1 MHKILR
7 KFKNILP
14 APHEY
19 YYYSS
24 GHYYEKLSARYSSLD
39 SYLRLLQRCS
49 QLSREESDLE
59 IKPELGRHIDQ
70 ILKKYGKPRHQLTNV
85 SPLNNRILFYK
96 FMIGGHKTKCEMH
109 FFRNKLFL
117 FIYTFSYL
125 TTENRAEI
133 VQLLSLK
140 YLRQTTDLNHNKI
153 AGKNGNEIFIQNSVD
168 FTLYYLAVK
177 DDFFQEA
184 VSFTE
189 KTKKETNSRSGL
201 NNSELLN
208 RL

>member
-1 MHKILR
+1 M
-7 KFKNILP
+7 
-14 APHEY
+14 
-19 YYYSS
+19 
-24 GHYYEKLSARYSSLD
+24 
-39 SYLRLLQRCS
+39 
-49 QLSREESDLE
+49 SREESDQE
-59 IKPELGRHIDQ
+59 IKPELGSHIDQ

-96 FMIGGHKTKCEMH
+96 FLIGGHRTKCEMH

-140 YLRQTTDLNHNKI
+140 YLSQTTDLNHNKI
-153 AGKNGNEIFIQNSVD
+153 AGKNGNEIFILNSVD
-168 FTLYYLAVK
+168 FTVYYLAVK

-189 KTKKETNSRSGL
+189 KIKKETHYRSGL

>member
-7 KFKNILP
+7 KFKNMLP

-24 GHYYEKLSARYSSLD
+24 GHYYDKLSARYSNLD
-39 SYLRLLQRCS
+39 SYLRILQRCS
-49 QLSREESDLE
+49 QLSREESGQE
-59 IKPELGRHIDQ
+59 IKPELGSHIDH

-85 SPLNNRILFYK
+85 SPLGNRILFYK
-96 FMIGGHKTKCEMH
+96 FLIGGHKTKCEMH

-117 FIYTFSYL
+117 FVYTFSYL
-125 TTENRAEI
+125 TTQNRAEI
-133 VQLLSLK
+133 AQLLSFK
-140 YLRQTTDLNHNKI
+140 YLNQTRDLNHSKI

-168 FTLYYLAVK
+168 FSIYYLAVK

-189 KTKKETNSRSGL
+189 KIKKETHSRSGL